1 MRLTEARIR
10 ALSKQIAREL
20 IDRGAVDKKVGAMNL
35 STLVA
40 QAMIHDQQVE
50 EGIEAEARERL
61 LRYRNLPPEGSGEY
75 EAMFIKAKEEIAA
88 RKGYPL

>member
-1 MRLTEARIR
+1 MRLSEARIR
-10 ALSKQIAREL
+10 ALSKQIAKDL
-20 IDRGAVDKKVGAMNL
+20 IDQGAVDRKVGLLNL

-40 QAMIHDQQVE
+40 QALIQDQKTE
-50 EGIEAEARERL
+50 EAIEGEVREQL

-75 EAMFIKAKEEIAA
+75 EALFLKLKEEVAA